1 MLVMLGTN
9 LMDTFFTC
17 SALLAF
23 YKVNKLY
30 QQQDGLSLLMIFKLY
45 LKRFLRFA
53 PTVYAV
59 FFFGVYVMPHLHGNP
74 ADSEVDPIWYS
85 FEQVLFYRCT
95 ETPIILSKLF
105 FYSNLA
111 PMF

>member
-23 YKVNKLY
+23 YKVNKIY
-30 QQQDGLSLLMIFKLY
+30 QARGGLDALTIVKLY

-74 ADSEVDPIWYS
+74 ADTQVDPIWYS
-85 FEQVLFYRCT
+85 FEEVLFYRCT
-95 ETPIILSKLF
+95 EPKIILSKLF
-105 FYSNLA
+105 FYSNLD